1 MPEIT
6 ARISLEAFLTILFVG
21 IFIGACGALL
31 LALGNRIG
39 KAILAGD
46 SDTEQEAGRG

>member
-31 LALGNRIG
+31 LALGNRVG
-39 KAILAGD
+39 EAILED
-46 SDTEQEAGRG
+46 VNDTEGKTP